1 LEDFIVDDDVLDGDA
16 VYKSKRRSK
25 PKKQVRSSIVGS
37 SPSSDGGDYR
47 AEETDGIP
55 TTFSESD
62 EDLRELD
69 LFKKKPIKS
78 FKGKNS
84 VVGPVIL
91 DSDDESVLAGSS
103 SKVESSKPTNYD
115 HPTKQPPMIS
125 SFVASTKMKH
135 MMEKLLSWAESHPD
149 DKVSVFLQRMAYIDP
164 VRPWLF
170 LNGRVHWTYVQ
181 TI

>member
-1 LEDFIVDDDVLDGDA
+1 LEDFIVDDDVLDGEA
-16 VYKSKRRSK
+16 VYKPKRRSK
-25 PKKQVRSSIVGS
+25 PKKQVRPSIIGS

-69 LFKKKPIKS
+69 LFKKKPTKS

-91 DSDDESVLAGSS
+91 DSDDESVPPGSS
-103 SKVESSKPTNYD
+103 SKAESSKPTNYD
-115 HPTKQPPMIS
+115 HSTKQPPMIS

-135 MMEKLLSWAESHPD
+135 MMEQLVSWAESHPD
-149 DKVSVFLQRMAYIDP
+149 DKVCMSPQSTAYIDP
-164 VRPWLF
+164 IRQWLF
-170 LNGRVHWTYVQ
+170 LNGPVHWTYVQ